1 MNKKITFKNIL
12 YFIEGNMK
20 MLGDVFH
27 LLPHHEKEQVLW
39 RMEICK
45 DDCVKN
51 GYCKYCGCDVPG
63 KLYVNDSCNEGERF
77 PNLMT
82 KAQWE
87 QYKQDNN
94 ITVIK

>member
-1 MNKKITFKNIL
+1 
-12 YFIEGNMK
+12 

-94 ITVIK
+94 ITVIQ